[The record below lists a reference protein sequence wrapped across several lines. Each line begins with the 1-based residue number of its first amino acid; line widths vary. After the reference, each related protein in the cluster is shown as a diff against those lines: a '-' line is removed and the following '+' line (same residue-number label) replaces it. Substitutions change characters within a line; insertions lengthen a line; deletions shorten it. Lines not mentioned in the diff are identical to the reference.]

1 MKRWDTER
9 SAWAEQRV
17 RWKEEEGKRELVR
30 REWGLAV
37 LRHQKW
43 TERVEEQRAE
53 WDLEAREHWRLKDS
67 MDAQRKKWDQET
79 RDRDIEHERR
89 KVEDSDWQK
98 RSQRRKDEMEER
110 DKAGLFFSPLQKGKC
125 TTFNTRRYRSELENL
140 PRDFTGNVLRACMD
154 TSAEINGRSVTPVY
168 CEDLGS
174 AGVWGIWEADGEVGC
189 TPWWSRYKDKGCTAP
204 ESGLR
209 EIEQHLENLYPN
221 ESYDWRDVCGTTPAS
236 FGGRNFAGP
245 TNCVNWVSFVLF
257 LFFLISFFVIFVVIL
272 ICLAVMVFI
281 ILPCDFVHLS
291 PESLSYF
298 TITPCSS
305 PLHCLI
311 PAFFSSSTTFSSRR
325 FFLLFTI
332 TFFLW
337 SLSSTPSVPSSNFI
351 CLLVSSSCCCHSY
364 HASLT
369 SLSFH
374 YALFLF
380 HSSSSPS
387 RFSSHVRTSFYLSLR
402 LRGVGTRTMTL

>member
-43 TERVEEQRAE
+43 TERVEEQRTE

-79 RDRDIEHERR
+79 RDRDIERERR

-98 RSQRRKDEMEER
+98 RYQRRKDEMEER
-110 DKAGLFFSPLQKGKC
+110 DKAGLFFAPLQKGKC
-125 TTFNTRRYRSELENL
+125 TTYDRRRYRSQLENL

-154 TSAEINGRSVTPVY
+154 TPAEINGRSVTPVY

-174 AGVWGIWEADGEVGC
+174 AGVWGTWEADGEVGC
-189 TPWWSRYKDKGCTAP
+189 APWWSGYKDKGCTAP
-204 ESGLR
+204 RSGLR
-209 EIEQHLENLYPN
+209 EIEQHLVNLYPN

-245 TNCVNWVSFVLF
+245 TNCVNWVSFRFFSFFFLVLF
-257 LFFLISFFVIFVVIL
+257 SLWSSLYFHVTSYIFLPSRFL
-272 ICLAVMVFI
+272 TLRLHLALPRFI
-281 ILPCDFVHLS
+281 ASSRPSSHLQ
-291 PESLSYF
+291 PRSLLGVS
-298 TITPCSS
+298 
-305 PLHCLI
+305 
-311 PAFFSSSTTFSSRR
+311 FFSSLSR
-325 FFLLFTI
+325 
-332 TFFLW
+332 
-337 SLSSTPSVPSSNFI
+337 
-351 CLLVSSSCCCHSY
+351 SSCGSCPPPPQ
-364 HASLT
+364 
-369 SLSFH
+369 
-374 YALFLF
+374 
-380 HSSSSPS
+380 SP
-387 RFSSHVRTSFYLSLR
+387 VRTSFVFLSR
-402 LRGVGTRTMTL
+402 LVVATRAMLL